1 MFSNTINTALKPA
14 VSSTSTTGCEER
26 GWLAAGDTRR
36 AAVMQECLLRVRSA
50 VRPGST
56 CAYSF
61 GNSPSFQPC
70 GCGPR
75 DIAGTRLP
83 PGVGARSPR
92 RHRLQARQARAGCS
106 HSAAGIRAGASDPS
120 RPPPQPA
127 ARPPPRRP
135 ASPRRQP
142 RTEVPAPGPA
152 QPALRGAAN
161 GARGR
166 GGAEPI
172 APAASALR
180 GETRRERRGEL
191 DGARTAPQRSA
202 APAGRTERGRG

>member
-120 RPPPQPA
+120 RPPQPPPQPA
-127 ARPPPRRP
+127 ARPPPG
-135 ASPRRQP
+135 ASPR
-142 RTEVPAPGPA
+142 
-152 QPALRGAAN
+152 
-161 GARGR
+161 
-166 GGAEPI
+166 
-172 APAASALR
+172 PAASP
-180 GETRRERRGEL
+180 GRRCPRP
-191 DGARTAPQRSA
+191 APRNLPSA
-202 APAGRTERGRG
+202 ARPMGREGGEERSRLPRPPPPSAAKLGGSAAGS

>member
-1 MFSNTINTALKPA
+1 
-14 VSSTSTTGCEER
+14 
-26 GWLAAGDTRR
+26 
-36 AAVMQECLLRVRSA
+36 MQECLLRVRSA

-120 RPPPQPA
+120 RHPPQPA
-127 ARPPPRRP
+127 APPPPPAPRLAPPPAPDGGARARPRATCPPRRGQWGERAGRSGADCP
-135 ASPRRQP
+135 GRLRPPRRNSAGAP
-142 RTEVPAPGPA
+142 RGV
-152 QPALRGAAN
+152 
-161 GARGR
+161 
-166 GGAEPI
+166 
-172 APAASALR
+172 
-180 GETRRERRGEL
+180 RRRPHG
-191 DGARTAPQRSA
+191 TAPQRSA
-202 APAGRTERGRG
+202 AQRSAGGKDGEREGLSGAHRAPDPRRPCRHLEPPRPAAAPSPPRRG

>member
-1 MFSNTINTALKPA
+1 
-14 VSSTSTTGCEER
+14 
-26 GWLAAGDTRR
+26 
-36 AAVMQECLLRVRSA
+36 MQECLLRVRSA

-92 RHRLQARQARAGCS
+92 HHRLQARQARAGGS

-120 RPPPQPA
+120 RPPQPPPQPA

-191 DGARTAPQRSA
+191 DGARTAPHRSAAQRSA